1 MRNIFPKFPSE
12 GGVARSDGVVHFC
25 NGWRLIEPV
34 ESQNRRGGSWLVLEW
49 VYIYESAYETK
60 KTPNFF

>member
-1 MRNIFPKFPSE
+1 MRHVFQQFPSE

-34 ESQNRRGGSWLVLEW
+34 ESQNRQGYKDNLMSFTLNVFMRMVS
-49 VYIYESAYETK
+49 S
-60 KTPNFF
+60 